1 VVDDS
6 VLTQLYTSMLFFL
19 ILFSTFQ
26 QINHMKTK
34 LLWI

>member
-19 ILFSTFQ
+19 ILFSTF
-26 QINHMKTK
+26 
-34 LLWI
+34 